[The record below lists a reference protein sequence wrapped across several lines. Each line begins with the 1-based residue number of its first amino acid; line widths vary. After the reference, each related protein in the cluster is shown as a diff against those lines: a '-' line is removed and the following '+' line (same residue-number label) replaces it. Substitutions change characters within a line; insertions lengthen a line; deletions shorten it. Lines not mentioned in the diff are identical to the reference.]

1 MKGLLKNLGL
11 IMVVLGAVILI
22 AIFLTGSSA
31 VNDNGVLGG
40 SIFLIIAGIIV
51 YIIMNK
57 RITDW
62 PLSKG
67 IRIGPKSKDLG
78 PILI

>member
-1 MKGLLKNLGL
+1 
-11 IMVVLGAVILI
+11 MVVLGAVILI

-31 VNDNGVLGG
+31 VNNNSVLGG

-57 RITDW
+57 RITD
-62 PLSKG
+62 
-67 IRIGPKSKDLG
+67 
-78 PILI
+78 

>member
-31 VNDNGVLGG
+31 VNNNSVLGG
-40 SIFLIIAGIIV
+40 SIFLIIAGIFV

-57 RITDW
+57 RITD
-62 PLSKG
+62 
-67 IRIGPKSKDLG
+67 
-78 PILI
+78 

>member
-31 VNDNGVLGG
+31 VNDNGVFGG

-57 RITDW
+57 RITD
-62 PLSKG
+62 
-67 IRIGPKSKDLG
+67 
-78 PILI
+78 